1 MELSG
6 GAQPQR
12 SYLCAAPL
20 ITLKTRAWVDSPDH
34 AWMATT
40 AIPSCTGT
48 RSPSCARTSYGSS
61 RRRRS
66 QPGRIPSADAYA
78 ALTDEGGI
86 RRGHR
91 SVPLS
96 GGIPRRLSDTPGL
109 LAHPR
114 FSPDGKWIAF
124 TVQHQGSCEEV
135 RVGARRDPCVGSD
148 APATH
153 A

>member
-1 MELSG
+1 
-6 GAQPQR
+6 
-12 SYLCAAPL
+12 
-20 ITLKTRAWVDSPDH
+20 VV
-34 AWMATT
+34 
-40 AIPSCTGT
+40 
-48 RSPSCARTSYGSS
+48 RSPPPPAA
-61 RRRRS
+61 
-66 QPGRIPSADAYA
+66 GRIPSATTCV
-78 ALTDEGGI
+78 ALTGCVI
-86 RRGHR
+86 PRGHR
-91 SVPLS
+91 SVSLT

-135 RVGARRDPCVGSD
+135 RGFALCGPSAGSD